1 MPRASTLGSLYCAAM
16 TDAVLQEILDR
27 AAIERVLF
35 DYCSGIDRC
44 DEELLRSVYH
54 PGAYDDHGV
63 FKGDAGD
70 FVTFALDSLR
80 TMDRATQHLVSN
92 IRIDLDGDTARVES
106 YLVARHVRDSPEGRL
121 LLTFGGRY
129 LDGFERRDG
138 AWKIAHRLVVVDW
151 EKSELTERAR
161 GHRHFTAG
169 ARKPEDLSFHW
180 DQLVKG

>member
-1 MPRASTLGSLYCAAM
+1 M

-80 TMDRATQHLVSN
+80 TMDLATQHLVSN
-92 IRIDLDGDTARVES
+92 IRIDLDGDRARVES
-106 YLVARHVRDSPEGRL
+106 YLVARHVRDAGEGRL
-121 LLTFGGRY
+121 LITFGGRY

-138 AWKIAHRLVVVDW
+138 AWKIAHRLVIVDW
-151 EKSELTERAR
+151 EKQEQTERAR
-161 GHRHFTAG
+161 GHKRFTRG
-169 ARKPEDLSFHW
+169 SRKPDDLLFNW
-180 DQLVKG
+180 DDLVKG

>member
-1 MPRASTLGSLYCAAM
+1 MS
-16 TDAVLQEILDR
+16 DARLQEIVDR

-80 TMDRATQHLVSN
+80 SMDLATQHLVSN
-92 IRIDLDGDTARVES
+92 IRIDLHGDTARVEF
-106 YLVARHVRDSPEGRL
+106 YLVARHVR
-121 LLTFGGRY
+121 
-129 LDGFERRDG
+129 
-138 AWKIAHRLVVVDW
+138 
-151 EKSELTERAR
+151 
-161 GHRHFTAG
+161 
-169 ARKPEDLSFHW
+169 
-180 DQLVKG
+180 

>member
-1 MPRASTLGSLYCAAM
+1 MTEADLRAM
-16 TDAVLQEILDR
+16 MDR

-80 TMDRATQHLVSN
+80 TMDLATQHLVSN

-106 YLVARHVRDSPEGRL
+106 YLVARHVRDTDGGRQ

-129 LDGFERRDG
+129 LDGFDRRG
-138 AWKIAHRLVVVDW
+138 GVWKIAHRLVVVDW
-151 EKSELTERAR
+151 EKCETTERAR
-161 GHRHFTAG
+161 GHKRFTLG
-169 ARKPEDLSFHW
+169 RRKPDDLSYHW
-180 DQLVKG
+180 DQLVRI